1 MPNFE
6 AISLSEAEVE
16 IVHCSEGPANAGVTS
31 LTWRTTSLAKL
42 AGYGRRTVRPLR
54 P

>member
-16 IVHCSEGPANAGVTS
+16 IVHCSEGPDNAGV
-31 LTWRTTSLAKL
+31 
-42 AGYGRRTVRPLR
+42 PF
-54 P
+54 